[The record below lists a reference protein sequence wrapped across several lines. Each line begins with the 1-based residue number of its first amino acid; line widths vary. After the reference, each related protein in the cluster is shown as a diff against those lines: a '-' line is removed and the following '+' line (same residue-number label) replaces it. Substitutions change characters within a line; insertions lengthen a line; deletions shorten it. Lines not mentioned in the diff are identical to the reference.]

1 MAFAEGGDETNIEP
15 GLKLVTEMNV
25 LKFWARGGE
34 SMAQFESGDI
44 IAAVVHAGWCLR
56 SKTRAGQNVASV
68 HPRINDE
75 LVGVASEG
83 WFGVMKNSKNVEA
96 AQWYINEFISA
107 DYQLKMA
114 TQTGL
119 VPVNQSVFEEMAKDP
134 IVAEMLVLDPEKVS
148 NQLRIDYSKVI
159 IPDWTDQ
166 WNRAIAAQ

>member
-1 MAFAEGGDETNIEP
+1 M
-15 GLKLVTEMNV
+15 
-25 LKFWARGGE
+25 
-34 SMAQFESGDI
+34 
-44 IAAVVHAGWCLR
+44 
-56 SKTRAGQNVASV
+56 ASV
-68 HPRINDE
+68 HPRINDD

-134 IVAEMLVLDPEKVS
+134 VVAEMIVLDPEKVS

-159 IPDWTDQ
+159 ISDWTDQ